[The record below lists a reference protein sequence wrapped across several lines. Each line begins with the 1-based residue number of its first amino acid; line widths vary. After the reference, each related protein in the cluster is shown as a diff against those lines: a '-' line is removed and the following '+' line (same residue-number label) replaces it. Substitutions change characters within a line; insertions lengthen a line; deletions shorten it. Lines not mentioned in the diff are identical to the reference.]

1 MKYFSNFIHFEFYLQ
16 GLQFFDRI
24 LLIFIPKKYQPDY
37 VYLKYVPLSRV
48 HLFTCIQLLNMVV
61 LWIIKSNPS
70 TSIGFPVMLVVI
82 CAIRKFMECIFS
94 KRELRLLD
102 DLLPESEKN
111 IRKGLRKLW
120 MIIRSSSRE
129 TKLPILN
136 SLHNQQDQSACNKV
150 RQIYLSA

>member
-1 MKYFSNFIHFEFYLQ
+1 
-16 GLQFFDRI
+16 
-24 LLIFIPKKYQPDY
+24 
-37 VYLKYVPLSRV
+37 
-48 HLFTCIQLLNMVV
+48 MVV

-111 IRKGLRKLW
+111 IRKGFYFDFRTYFAIVLKYT
-120 MIIRSSSRE
+120 S
-129 TKLPILN
+129 
-136 SLHNQQDQSACNKV
+136 
-150 RQIYLSA
+150 

>member
-1 MKYFSNFIHFEFYLQ
+1 MKYFSNFIYFEFHLQ

-111 IRKGLRKLW
+111 IRKGLGKLL
-120 MIIRSSSRE
+120 MIINN
-129 TKLPILN
+129 KWVVHGI
-136 SLHNQQDQSACNKV
+136 QSYQFWIHLLK
-150 RQIYLSA
+150 RFHIR